1 MTFDAQA
8 PAAGLPVVVR
18 RLFEA
23 EPQSVH
29 AAREFA
35 AAALDCWGPLSR
47 TEDVRLCVS
56 ELASNALTHGTS
68 RDHCFLV
75 VLDHDGTRVRVEV
88 HDSRGRDE
96 GAEPKVRRP
105 GEGETRG
112 RGLLIVD
119 AVADRWGV
127 EAREPLGKV
136 VWAEFGGARER

>member
-1 MTFDAQA
+1 MSFDAQA
-8 PAAGLPVVVR
+8 PVAGLPVVVR

-29 AAREFA
+29 DAREFTVA
-35 AAALDCWGPLSR
+35 AMDCWGLRSR

-68 RDHCFLV
+68 GDHCFLL

-88 HDSRGRDE
+88 HDSRGRGE

-105 GEGETRG
+105 GEGEVRG
-112 RGLLIVD
+112 RGLLIVE

-127 EAREPLGKV
+127 EGREPLGKM
-136 VWAEFGGARER
+136 VWAEFWGARER